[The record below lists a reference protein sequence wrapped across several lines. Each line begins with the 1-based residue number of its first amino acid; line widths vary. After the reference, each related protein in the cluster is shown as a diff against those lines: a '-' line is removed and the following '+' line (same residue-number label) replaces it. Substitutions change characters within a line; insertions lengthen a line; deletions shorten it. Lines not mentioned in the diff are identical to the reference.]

1 MTQDFY
7 KHVREAMDHAD
18 DMLRAAR
25 RGDHQ
30 AVRAIGRCA
39 MTSIERA
46 VRELPEAGKDGA

>member
-7 KHVREAMDHAD
+7 KHCRESQEHVD

-30 AVRAIGRCA
+30 AVRALGRCA

-46 VRELPEAGKDGA
+46 VRELAEAEGSNR